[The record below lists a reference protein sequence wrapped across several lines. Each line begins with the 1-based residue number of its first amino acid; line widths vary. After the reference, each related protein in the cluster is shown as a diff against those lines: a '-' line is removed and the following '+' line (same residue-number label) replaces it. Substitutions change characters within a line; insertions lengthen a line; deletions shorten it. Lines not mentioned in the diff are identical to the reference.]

1 MFKVFL
7 LYNNTVLEF
16 IYCGITRTIKY
27 VKPFNKD
34 DLAKEFGLIKFLN
47 GKDPSGKSRLNTLKF
62 KRFLKFKVIR
72 HLVFEI

>member
-16 IYCGITRTIKY
+16 IYCGITRAIKY
-27 VKPFNKD
+27 VKSFNKD

-47 GKDPSGKSRLNTLKF
+47 GKDPSGKSRLNKLKF
-62 KRFLKFKVIR
+62 KRFFKIQSTTPSS
-72 HLVFEI
+72 F

>member
-47 GKDPSGKSRLNTLKF
+47 GKDP
-62 KRFLKFKVIR
+62 
-72 HLVFEI
+72 